1 MDRASGEVAQG
12 GGAGVPGEGG
22 DGPVGQGPAEH
33 GRVRRRE
40 PPYGHLAL
48 PGDREEPSVGG
59 EGEGAAVRPGEV
71 GELPPR
77 GEVPDAYAGIRDSGE
92 SRPPL
97 SNARDE
103 QSTDDELRQAPAGC
117 ADARDPAPRAA
128 GPARTRRPAGPR
140 TRHDGIGRGR
150 LEQQSVVGE
159 GTQLGRGTRAV
170 HDVAAPGGAQTEAL
184 AGTSAAVAETR
195 AIRVGPRT
203 TAGLR
208 AVAPIPRVTPTGP
221 RAVTTAPGE
230 PLVAPLPHRQ
240 TPQPLPALPAQHEGL
255 PVRADRAHRCVRQPP

>member
-103 QSTDDELRQAPAGC
+103 QSTDDELRQAPRRVCRRTRSRTASS
-117 ADARDPAPRAA
+117 RPRAHTA
-128 GPARTRRPAGPR
+128 ASRAPA
-140 TRHDGIGRGR
+140 
-150 LEQQSVVGE
+150 L
-159 GTQLGRGTRAV
+159 GTTA
-170 HDVAAPGGAQTEAL
+170 
-184 AGTSAAVAETR
+184 SAAAVSNSSRSSAKARNWVVEP
-195 AIRVGPRT
+195 GPFT
-203 TAGLR
+203 T
-208 AVAPIPRVTPTGP
+208 
-221 RAVTTAPGE
+221 
-230 PLVAPLPHRQ
+230 
-240 TPQPLPALPAQHEGL
+240 
-255 PVRADRAHRCVRQPP
+255 